1 MRRNPL
7 LILGIG
13 FLILLVLFAVFGPS
27 AGGGITETKWGTFE
41 LPSGRHFLGT
51 DELGRDVFARIAY
64 GARVSLS
71 VGLTVQILALVI
83 GVIAGMIGTFGP
95 KWLSITV
102 MRFTDGM
109 FAFPDILLAILI
121 IGLLETNSSFRAGPL
136 GNLMA
141 SGFLPVVV
149 ALSITAWPSFARL
162 TNTTATSL
170 KDREFVVAAKAL
182 GAPPAYVIVRHVLP
196 QMWGILL
203 AVSMVELAGTILA
216 EATLSFLGIG
226 ILPPYPSWGS
236 MINLARDD
244 MVSHPLW
251 LLWPCLI
258 LSLTIFALNFV
269 GDGLRAILDPRRK

>member
-13 FLILLVLFAVFGPS
+13 FLVLLVLFAIFGPL

-41 LPSGRHFLGT
+41 LPSSRHFLGT

-71 VGLTVQILALVI
+71 VGLTVQILALVL
-83 GVIAGMIGTFGP
+83 GVGAGMIGTFGP
-95 KWLSITV
+95 RWLSITV

-121 IGLLETNSSFRAGPL
+121 IGLLESNSSFRDGAL
-136 GNLMA
+136 GKLMA

-182 GAPPAYVIVRHVLP
+182 GAPPTYVILRHVLP